1 MQTIQWK
8 KNINNYNIFF
18 FYKKT
23 KSNKYTYKDIGF
35 LTSFEKANNIMN
47 EVFTILSFYPKKSNF
62 NKYNDI
68 VLLYQM
74 FPPYFEV
81 RFCFKNSNR

>member
-1 MQTIQWK
+1 MAHM
-8 KNINNYNIFF
+8 YA
-18 FYKKT
+18 
-23 KSNKYTYKDIGF
+23 D
-35 LTSFEKANNIMN
+35 NIMN
-47 EVFTILSFYPKKSNF
+47 KELTILSFFPKKSNS

>member
-8 KNINNYNIFF
+8 KNINNYNIF

-47 EVFTILSFYPKKSNF
+47 EVFTILSFFPKKSNS
-62 NKYNDI
+62 NKYIDI